1 MIFKFI
7 NSLKYPNIKA
17 YASVK
22 KNNAAREA
30 RMTAGSAA
38 IINKYNAIGKP
49 ANVPKISAKW
59 RFVDENNTRLTMIV
73 IVTVAGRQV

>member
-7 NSLKYPNIKA
+7 SSLKYPNIKA

-30 RMTAGSAA
+30 RITAGSAA

-49 ANVPKISAKW
+49 ANVPKP
-59 RFVDENNTRLTMIV
+59 LTVPATLPTINLEKL
-73 IVTVAGRQV
+73 